1 MTETHP
7 SFCRMCHSSCPILVD
22 VDDGVPVKVGGDPS
36 SEIYHGYSCIK
47 GRALP
52 EMHTHPDRLLHSL
65 ARQPDGSF
73 TPIPVVQAMDEI
85 AEQLGRIIEEHGPL
99 AVALYSGTFGLA
111 NALTAPLTNAFR
123 EALGNPRGWVATSID
138 QPGKTIAQGLM
149 GVWMALHQGPATAD
163 VCMIIGSNPLISI
176 AAGLPQAD
184 PRKWLHDAKKRGFKL
199 IVIDPR
205 RHETAS
211 QADLYLQPKPAEDIA
226 IVGGMIRLIVDE
238 GLLDRE
244 FVAAET
250 TGIEELRRAV
260 DPFDPQTVARRADIP
275 VDDFVAAARMFATAG
290 RGVAVA
296 GTGPGMSSARGTLLE
311 YLILALNA
319 LCGRYL
325 REGELVWN
333 PGTLVEPVP
342 RFAQASGPFPS
353 YGFEPK
359 LRVRGLGDT
368 LVGPSTAA
376 IADEILEPGAG
387 QIRALI
393 SCGGNPLAAWPDQL
407 KVREA
412 LESVELLVQFD
423 PWMSAT
429 AKLAHYVIAPTL
441 SLEVPGM
448 TNYVDMLPAYAP
460 GYGLPKPWAQYTPA
474 IVDPPEGSDV
484 IPEWEFFYGLAQRMG
499 LALEVRPVDFN
510 GPTGATLPIAMDVK
524 PTADELLTLLTSKAR
539 IPLAE
544 VAEFPHGAVFEEP
557 SSVVLPKMDGWEAR
571 LDLAN
576 DLMMRDLRELSARP
590 SGDLASWADDR
601 YPFRLVGRRM
611 NTRYNSGGMT
621 APRLQ
626 AQERTNPAFM
636 HPDDLAQLGLETGEV
651 AEISSARAT
660 ILGVVE
666 ADDTIR
672 RGLVAMSHA
681 WGDVAEHD
689 EDVRNI
695 GGNTSRLIDVT
706 DQWDPYSGQPVMSNI
721 PVAVRPHA
729 PARTAG
735 DAVGAGVAR

>member
-1 MTETHP
+1 MTSTHP
-7 SFCRMCHSSCPILVD
+7 SFCRMCHSSCPILVE
-22 VDDGVPVKVGGDPS
+22 VEDGVAVKVSGDPS
-36 SEIYHGYSCIK
+36 SEIYHGYTCIK

-52 EMHTHPDRLLHSL
+52 EMHNHPDRLLHSL
-65 ARQPDGSF
+65 KRQADGSLARIA
-73 TPIPVVQAMDEI
+73 PELAMDEI
-85 AEQLGRIIEEHGPL
+85 AAALTRIVDEHGPL

-184 PRKWLHDAKKRGFKL
+184 PRKWLHDAKARGFKL

-211 QADLYLQPKPAEDIA
+211 QADIYLQPKPAEDIA

-238 GLLDRE
+238 GLYDHE

-250 TGIEELRRAV
+250 QGLEELRRAV
-260 DPFDPQTVARRADIP
+260 DAYDPDTVARRADIP
-275 VDDFVAAARMFATAG
+275 VDDFIVAARLFATAG

-376 IADEILEPGAG
+376 IADEILMPGEG

-412 LESVELLVQFD
+412 VESLELLVQFD

-429 AKLAHYVIAPTL
+429 AKVADYVIAPTL

-474 IVDPPEGSDV
+474 LVDPPEGSEV
-484 IPEWEFFYGLAQRMG
+484 IPEWEFFYGLGQRMG
-499 LALEVRPVDFN
+499 FALEVRPVDFN
-510 GPTGATLPIAMDVK
+510 GPTGATMPIPMDVK
-524 PTADELLTLLTSKAR
+524 PSADELLTLLTTKAR
-539 IPLAE
+539 IPLD
-544 VAEFPHGAVFEEP
+544 VIKQYPNGGVFEEP
-557 SSVVLPKMDGWEAR
+557 SSVVLPKMEGWEAR

-576 DLMMRDLRELSARP
+576 PLMMN
-590 SGDLASWADDR
+590 DLAAITEHGDGEITSWAGDD
-601 YPFRLVGRRM
+601 YPYRLIGRRM
-611 NTRYNSGGMT
+611 NAHYNSGGMT
-621 APRLQ
+621 APRLR
-626 AQERTNPAFM
+626 AKEPTNPAYM
-636 HPDDLAQLGLETGEV
+636 HPDDLAELGLHSGDV

-660 ILGVVE
+660 ILGVIE
-666 ADDTIR
+666 PDATIR
-672 RGLVAMSHA
+672 RGLIAMSHA
-681 WGDVAEHD
+681 WGDLEEYD
-689 EDVRNI
+689 EKVREI
-695 GGNTSRLIDVT
+695 GGNTSRLTDVS
-706 DQWDPYSGQPVMSNI
+706 DQWDPYSGQPIMSNI
-721 PVAVRPHA
+721 PVAVRPHDRV
-729 PARTAG
+729 PA
-735 DAVGAGVAR
+735 

>member
-7 SFCRMCHSSCPILVD
+7 SFCRMCHSACPILVD
-22 VDDGVPVKVGGDPS
+22 VEDGVAVKVSGDPS

-65 ARQPDGSF
+65 KRAARRLVRADRVGAGDGRDRGVAWHASS
-73 TPIPVVQAMDEI
+73 TS
-85 AEQLGRIIEEHGPL
+85 HGPL

-123 EALGNPRGWVATSID
+123 EAIGNPRGWVATSID

-184 PRKWLHDAKKRGFKL
+184 PRKWLHDAKRRGFKL

-211 QADLYLQPKPAEDIA
+211 QADIYLQPKPAEDIA
-226 IVGGMIRLIVDE
+226 IVGGMIRLIIDE
-238 GLLDRE
+238 GLYDHE

-250 TGIEELRRAV
+250 HGSRRA
-260 DPFDPQTVARRADIP
+260 AAHRRRRSTRRRSRGAP
-275 VDDFVAAARMFATAG
+275 TSPSTTSSPPRGMFATAG

-333 PGTLVEPVP
+333 PGTLVEAVP

-376 IADEILEPGAG
+376 IADEILEPGRGPDPGAH
-387 QIRALI
+387 QLRWQPALRVAR
-393 SCGGNPLAAWPDQL
+393 PAARCARRWSRL
-407 KVREA
+407 
-412 LESVELLVQFD
+412 ELLVQFD
-423 PWMSAT
+423 PWMSST
-429 AKLAHYVIAPTL
+429 AKLARLRDRA
-441 SLEVPGM
+441 
-448 TNYVDMLPAYAP
+448 
-460 GYGLPKPWAQYTPA
+460 
-474 IVDPPEGSDV
+474 DV
-484 IPEWEFFYGLAQRMG
+484 
-499 LALEVRPVDFN
+499 V
-510 GPTGATLPIAMDVK
+510 
-524 PTADELLTLLTSKAR
+524 AR
-539 IPLAE
+539 
-544 VAEFPHGAVFEEP
+544 G
-557 SSVVLPKMDGWEAR
+557 
-571 LDLAN
+571 
-576 DLMMRDLRELSARP
+576 
-590 SGDLASWADDR
+590 
-601 YPFRLVGRRM
+601 
-611 NTRYNSGGMT
+611 
-621 APRLQ
+621 
-626 AQERTNPAFM
+626 
-636 HPDDLAQLGLETGEV
+636 
-651 AEISSARAT
+651 ARA
-660 ILGVVE
+660 
-666 ADDTIR
+666 
-672 RGLVAMSHA
+672 
-681 WGDVAEHD
+681 
-689 EDVRNI
+689 
-695 GGNTSRLIDVT
+695 
-706 DQWDPYSGQPVMSNI
+706 
-721 PVAVRPHA
+721 
-729 PARTAG
+729 
-735 DAVGAGVAR
+735 

>member
-1 MTETHP
+1 MTTHP
-7 SFCRMCHSSCPILVD
+7 SFCRMCHSSCPILVE
-22 VDDGVPVKVGGDPS
+22 VEDGVAVKVSGDPA

-52 EMHTHPDRLLHSL
+52 EQHSHPDRILHSL
-65 ARQPDGSF
+65 KRQDDGTFSRID
-73 TPIPVVQAMDEI
+73 PEQAMDEI
-85 AEQLGRIIEEHGPL
+85 AAKLQQVLDDHGPL

-123 EALGNPRGWVATSID
+123 EAIGNPRGWVATSID

-211 QADLYLQPKPAEDIA
+211 QADLFLQPKPAEDIA
-226 IVGGMIRLIVDE
+226 IVGGMIRLIIDE
-238 GLLDRE
+238 GLYDKE
-244 FVAAET
+244 FVASET
-250 TGIEELRRAV
+250 QGVETLRRTV
-260 DPFDPQTVARRADIP
+260 DAFDPETVARRADIP
-275 VDDFVAAARMFATAG
+275 LDDFVAAARMFATAG

-311 YLILALNA
+311 YLILAINA

-325 REGELVWN
+325 REGDPVWN

-342 RFAQASGPFPS
+342 RYAQALGPFPS
-353 YGFEPK
+353 FGFEPK

-368 LVGPSTAA
+368 LVGPSAA
-376 IADEILEPGAG
+376 SIAEEILLPGRD
-387 QIRALI
+387 QIRALV
-393 SCGGNPLAAWPDQL
+393 SCGGNPLVSFPDQL

-412 LESVELLVQFD
+412 LDSLELLVQFD

-429 AKLAHYVIAPTL
+429 AKVAHYVIAPTL

-460 GYGLPKPWAQYTPA
+460 GYGLPKPWAQYSPT
-474 IVDPPEGSDV
+474 IVDPPAGSEV
-484 IPEWEFFYGLAQRMG
+484 ITEWEFFYGLAQRMN
-499 LALEVRPVDFN
+499 LELHMRPVDFN
-510 GPTGATLPIAMDVK
+510 GPTGATMPVPMDVK
-524 PTADELLTLLTSKAR
+524 PTADELLTMLTAKAR
-539 IPLAE
+539 VSLDE
-544 VAEFPHGAVFEEP
+544 VKQYPHGAVFE
-557 SSVVLPKMDGWEAR
+557 STSVVLPKMEGWEGR

-576 DLMMRDLRELSARP
+576 ELMM
-590 SGDLASWADDR
+590 GDLAAITERGDGDIASWAGDD
-601 YPFRLVGRRM
+601 YPFRLIGRRM
-611 NTRYNSGGMT
+611 NAHYNSAGT
-621 APRLQ
+621 TLPRLH
-626 AQERTNPAFM
+626 AKEPTNPAFM
-636 HPDDLAQLGLETGEV
+636 NPADLEELGLDDGDV
-651 AEISSARAT
+651 VEISSAIST

-666 ADDTIR
+666 PDETLR
-672 RGLVAMSHA
+672 RGLIAMSHN
-681 WGDVAEHD
+681 WGDVEEYD
-689 EDVRNI
+689 EKVREI
-695 GGNTSRLIDVT
+695 GSNTGRLTSID
-706 DQWDPYSGQPVMSNI
+706 DQYDPYSGQPLMSNI
-721 PVAVRPHA
+721 PVAVRPHDRIPTSLASARSA
-729 PARTAG
+729 P
-735 DAVGAGVAR
+735 

>member
-1 MTETHP
+1 
-7 SFCRMCHSSCPILVD
+7 
-22 VDDGVPVKVGGDPS
+22 
-36 SEIYHGYSCIK
+36 
-47 GRALP
+47 
-52 EMHTHPDRLLHSL
+52 MHTHPDRLLHSL

-73 TPIPVVQAMDEI
+73 TRIPVAQAMDEI
-85 AEQLGRIIEEHGPL
+85 AEQLGRIVEEHGPL

-211 QADLYLQPKPAEDIA
+211 QADIYLQPKPAEDIA

-238 GLLDRE
+238 GLLDQE

-260 DPFDPQTVARRADIP
+260 DPFDPETVARRADIP

-510 GPTGATLPIAMDVK
+510 GPTGATLPIPMDVK

-544 VAEFPHGAVFEEP
+544 VAAVPERRGVRGAVVGGAAQDGRLGGAPRPGQRAHDARPARAERAPERRPRVVGRRPVPVPARRPAHEHALQLRGHDRTAPAGAGAHEP
-557 SSVVLPKMDGWEAR
+557 GLHASGRPGAAR
-571 LDLAN
+571 VA
-576 DLMMRDLRELSARP
+576 RAARSPRSARP
-590 SGDLASWADDR
+590 
-601 YPFRLVGRRM
+601 
-611 NTRYNSGGMT
+611 
-621 APRLQ
+621 APR
-626 AQERTNPAFM
+626 
-636 HPDDLAQLGLETGEV
+636 
-651 AEISSARAT
+651 SSGSSRPT
-660 ILGVVE
+660 TRSG
-666 ADDTIR
+666 AD
-672 RGLVAMSHA
+672 
-681 WGDVAEHD
+681 W
-689 EDVRNI
+689 
-695 GGNTSRLIDVT
+695 SR
-706 DQWDPYSGQPVMSNI
+706 
-721 PVAVRPHA
+721 
-729 PARTAG
+729 
-735 DAVGAGVAR
+735 

>member
-1 MTETHP
+1 M
-7 SFCRMCHSSCPILVD
+7 
-22 VDDGVPVKVGGDPS
+22 
-36 SEIYHGYSCIK
+36 
-47 GRALP
+47 
-52 EMHTHPDRLLHSL
+52 
-65 ARQPDGSF
+65 
-73 TPIPVVQAMDEI
+73 
-85 AEQLGRIIEEHGPL
+85 
-99 AVALYSGTFGLA
+99 
-111 NALTAPLTNAFR
+111 TAPLTNAFR

-260 DPFDPQTVARRADIP
+260 DPFDPETVARRADIP

-510 GPTGATLPIAMDVK
+510 GPTGATLPIPMDVK

-611 NTRYNSGGMT
+611 N
-621 APRLQ
+621 
-626 AQERTNPAFM
+626 
-636 HPDDLAQLGLETGEV
+636 
-651 AEISSARAT
+651 AR
-660 ILGVVE
+660 
-666 ADDTIR
+666 
-672 RGLVAMSHA
+672 
-681 WGDVAEHD
+681 
-689 EDVRNI
+689 
-695 GGNTSRLIDVT
+695 
-706 DQWDPYSGQPVMSNI
+706 
-721 PVAVRPHA
+721 
-729 PARTAG
+729 
-735 DAVGAGVAR
+735 

>member
-1 MTETHP
+1 MTTTHP

-22 VDDGVPVKVGGDPS
+22 VEQGVPVKVAGDPS
-36 SEIYHGYSCIK
+36 SEIYHGYTCIK

-52 EMHTHPDRLLHSL
+52 EMHVHPDRLLHSL

-73 TPIPVVQAMDEI
+73 ARIPSEAAMDEI
-85 AEQLGRIIEEHGPL
+85 AATLTRIVEEHGPL

-184 PRKWLHDAKKRGFKL
+184 PRKWLHDAKRRGFKL

-205 RHETAS
+205 RHETAT
-211 QADLYLQPKPAEDIA
+211 QADIYLQPKPAEDIA
-226 IVGGMIRLIVDE
+226 IVGGMIRLIIDE
-238 GLLDRE
+238 GLFDHE
-244 FVAAET
+244 FVAEET
-250 TGIEELRRAV
+250 RGIDELRRTV
-260 DPFDPQTVARRADIP
+260 DAFDPETVARRADIP
-275 VDDFVAAARMFATAG
+275 VDDFIAAARMFATAG

-325 REGELVWN
+325 REGEVVWN

-353 YGFEPK
+353 FGFEPK

-376 IADEILEPGAG
+376 IADEILLAGEG

-393 SCGGNPLAAWPDQL
+393 SCGGNPIAAWPDQRR
-407 KVREA
+407 VHEA
-412 LESVELLVQFD
+412 LASLELLVQFD
-423 PWMSAT
+423 PWMSST
-429 AKLAHYVIAPTL
+429 AKVADYVIAPTL

-460 GYGLPKPWAQYTPA
+460 GYGLPKPWAQYTAA
-474 IVDPPEGSDV
+474 IVEPPEGSDV

-510 GPTGATLPIAMDVK
+510 GPTGATMPISMDVK
-524 PTADELLTLLTSKAR
+524 PTADELLTLLTAKAR
-539 IPLAE
+539 VPLAE
-544 VAEFPHGAVFEEP
+544 VKQSPNGAVYEEP
-557 SSVVLPKMDGWEAR
+557 ASVVLPKMEGWEAR
-571 LDLAN
+571 LELANELMMDDLA
-576 DLMMRDLRELSARP
+576 DMIARP
-590 SGDLASWADDR
+590 SGDIASWATDE
-601 YPFRLVGRRM
+601 YPYRLIGRRM
-611 NTRYNSGGMT
+611 NSRYNSGGMT

-636 HPDDLAQLGLETGEV
+636 HPDDLTELGLRSGDV
-651 AEISSARAT
+651 AEIRSARAG

-666 ADDTIR
+666 PDATIR
-672 RGLVAMSHA
+672 RGLIAMSHA
-681 WGDVAEHD
+681 WGDLEEYD
-689 EDVRNI
+689 EDVRDI
-695 GGNTSRLIDVT
+695 GGNTSRLTDVA
-706 DQWDPYSGQPVMSNI
+706 DQWDPYSGQPIMSNI
-721 PVAVRPHA
+721 PVAVCPHDR
-729 PARTAG
+729 ARTEP
-735 DAVGAGVAR
+735 VGRS

>member
-1 MTETHP
+1 VTSTHP
-7 SFCRMCHSSCPILVD
+7 SFCRMCHSSCPILVE
-22 VDDGVPVKVGGDPS
+22 VEDGVAVKVSGDPS
-36 SEIYHGYSCIK
+36 SEIYHGYTCIK

-52 EMHTHPDRLLHSL
+52 EMHNHPDRLLHSL
-65 ARQPDGSF
+65 KRQADGSLARIA
-73 TPIPVVQAMDEI
+73 PEQAMDEI
-85 AEQLGRIIEEHGPL
+85 AAALTRIVDEHGPL

-163 VCMIIGSNPLISI
+163 VCLIIGSNPLISI

-184 PRKWLHDAKKRGFKL
+184 PRKWLHDAKARGFKL

-211 QADLYLQPKPAEDIA
+211 QADIYLQPKPAEDIA

-238 GLLDRE
+238 GLYDHE

-250 TGIEELRRAV
+250 QGLEELRRAV
-260 DPFDPQTVARRADIP
+260 DAYDPDTVARRADIP
-275 VDDFVAAARMFATAG
+275 VDDFIAAARLFATAG

-376 IADEILEPGAG
+376 IADEILMPGEG

-412 LESVELLVQFD
+412 VESLELLVQFD

-429 AKLAHYVIAPTL
+429 AKVADYVIAPTL

-474 IVDPPEGSDV
+474 LVDPPEGAEV
-484 IPEWEFFYGLAQRMG
+484 IPEWEFFYGLGQRMG
-499 LALEVRPVDFN
+499 FALEVRPVDFN
-510 GPTGATLPIAMDVK
+510 GPTGATMPIPMDVK
-524 PTADELLTLLTSKAR
+524 PSADELLTLLTTKAR
-539 IPLAE
+539 IALDVIKQYPN
-544 VAEFPHGAVFEEP
+544 GGVFEEP
-557 SSVVLPKMDGWEAR
+557 SSVVLPKMEGWEAR

-576 DLMMRDLRELSARP
+576 PLMMN
-590 SGDLASWADDR
+590 DLAAITEHGDGEITSWAGDD
-601 YPFRLVGRRM
+601 YPYRLIGRRM
-611 NTRYNSGGMT
+611 NAHYNSGGMT
-621 APRLQ
+621 APRLR
-626 AQERTNPAFM
+626 AKEPTNPAYM
-636 HPDDLAQLGLETGEV
+636 HPDDLAELGLHSGDV

-660 ILGVVE
+660 ILGVIE
-666 ADDTIR
+666 PDATIR
-672 RGLVAMSHA
+672 RGLIAMSHA
-681 WGDVAEHD
+681 WGDLEEYD
-689 EDVRNI
+689 EKVREI
-695 GGNTSRLIDVT
+695 GGNTSRLTDVS
-706 DQWDPYSGQPVMSNI
+706 DQWDPYSGQPIMSNI
-721 PVAVRPHA
+721 PVAVRPHDRV
-729 PARTAG
+729 PA
-735 DAVGAGVAR
+735 